1 MPEADSRYYH
11 STQQGPTSVKNSDR
25 GAFWSSDTHTV
36 ICVCDGVSSSRY
48 SDKAATLAVKTV
60 IDACSREND
69 WGNPALLADKWAQSA
84 QDSVKQEYNSDG
96 LCTLVL
102 AIISGNSVWG
112 IYAGDS
118 LCLTLDLSGEMTLLT
133 EPHRKSV
140 VRMMNGKTVMQDG
153 MPIFDK
159 GLTQALG
166 QPGPLHTDHFTVTL
180 KPHMFL
186 ACFTDG
192 VDETQLAQFLRR
204 GAVNCETVAAFVKEA
219 AVFTNDDATL
229 FLYQSPPDAA
239 SLKLADEM
247 VNYALLDPESRASL
261 LEQFNLPLSDQLAGC
276 VFVAFKAEDDD
287 SRALRLARLLLNFN
301 ELKREIVV
309 KMLDSAVSRR
319 QAETSEAIR
328 KKLVFWKS

>member
-1 MPEADSRYYH
+1 MPEANTRYYQ
-11 STQQGPTSVKNSDR
+11 STRQGPTSVKNSDR
-25 GAFWSSDTHTV
+25 GAFWSSDTYAV
-36 ICVCDGVSSSRY
+36 ICICDGVSSSRY

-60 IDACSREND
+60 IDACSQEND
-69 WGNPALLADKWAQSA
+69 WSNPALLADKWAQSA
-84 QDSVKQEYNSDG
+84 QDAVKQAYNSEG

-166 QPGPLHTDHFTVTL
+166 QPGPLHTDYFTVTL
-180 KPHMFL
+180 KSNMFL
-186 ACFTDG
+186 ACLTDG

-204 GAVNCETVAAFVKEA
+204 GAVNQATVTEFVKEA

-229 FLYQSPPDAA
+229 FLYQSPPDAV
-239 SLKLADEM
+239 SLKLADDM
-247 VNYALLDPESRASL
+247 ANYALLDPESRASL
-261 LEQFNLPLSDQLAGC
+261 LEQFNLPLSEQLAGC
-276 VFVAFKAEDDD
+276 LFAAFQAEDDEG
-287 SRALRLARLLLNFN
+287 RALRLARLLLNFN
-301 ELKREIVV
+301 ELKREMVI

-319 QAETSEAIR
+319 QVETSEAIK
-328 KKLVFWKS
+328 KKLVFWKH

>member
-1 MPEADSRYYH
+1 MPETNEQLYQ
-11 STQQGPTSVKNSDR
+11 STQQGPISVKNSDR

-48 SDKAATLAVKTV
+48 SDKAAGLAVVTV
-60 IDACSREND
+60 IDACSQEND
-69 WGNPALLADKWAQSA
+69 WSSPALLADKWAQSA
-84 QDSVKQEYNSDG
+84 QDAVKQTYNSDG

-118 LCLTLDLSGEMTLLT
+118 LCLTLDLSGEITLLT

-166 QPGPLHTDHFTVTL
+166 QPGLLHTDHFTVTL
-180 KPHMFL
+180 KPFMVV

-204 GAVNCETVAAFVKEA
+204 GAVNQETVAEFVKEA

-229 FLYQSPPDAA
+229 VLYQSPPDAA
-239 SLKLADEM
+239 SLKLADDM
-247 VNYALLDPESRASL
+247 ANYALLDAESRASL
-261 LEQFNLPLSDQLAGC
+261 LEQFNLPLSEQLAGC
-276 VFVAFKAEDDD
+276 LFAAFKAEDDD

-301 ELKREIVV
+301 ELTREMAI

-319 QAETSEAIR
+319 QAETSEAI
-328 KKLVFWKS
+328 KKVLVFWKN

>member
-1 MPEADSRYYH
+1 MPEANKQLYQ
-11 STQQGPTSVKNSDR
+11 STQQGPTSAKNSDR

-48 SDKAATLAVKTV
+48 SGEAATLGVKTV
-60 IDACSREND
+60 IDACSQEND
-69 WGNPALLADKWAQSA
+69 WSNPALLADKWAQSA
-84 QDSVKQEYNSDG
+84 HDAVKRTYNSDG

-133 EPHRKSV
+133 EPHQKSV
-140 VRMMNGKTVMQDG
+140 VRMMNGKTIMRDG

-166 QPGPLHTDHFTVTL
+166 QPGSLQTDHFTVTL
-180 KPHMFL
+180 KPNIFL

-192 VDETQLAQFLRR
+192 VAETQLAQFLRR
-204 GAVNCETVAAFVKEA
+204 GAVNQETVAEFVKEA
-219 AVFTNDDATL
+219 TAFTNDDATL

-239 SLKLADEM
+239 SLKLADDM
-247 VNYALLDPESRASL
+247 ANYALLDCESKESL
-261 LEQFNLPLSDQLAGC
+261 IEQFNLPLSKQLAGC
-276 VFVAFKAEDDD
+276 LFAAFQAECDEG
-287 SRALRLARLLLNFN
+287 RALRLARLLLNFN
-301 ELKREIVV
+301 ELKREMVI

-319 QAETSEAIR
+319 QAETSEAI
-328 KKLVFWKS
+328 KKVLVFWKN